1 MTQLEAI
8 AAATAHRA
16 CCGTEHD
23 PLKGKLHGY
32 CVVCGVP
39 WPCDTAK
46 AFMVDPPPV
55 QPLLPRNGGYCA
67 ACGKTMHTQTRI
79 LIAHSPDADHI
90 VCMWCGADLTI
101 APPAQ
106 PDEDR
111 REKSESQAGI
121 DPFQVGAERRAVDR
135 IL

>member
-55 QPLLPRNGGYCA
+55 QSD
-67 ACGKTMHTQTRI
+67 Q
-79 LIAHSPDADHI
+79 SPDTDPHEK
-90 VCMWCGADLTI
+90 
-101 APPAQ
+101 
-106 PDEDR
+106 DESR
-111 REKSESQAGI
+111 AGI
-121 DPFQVGAERRAVDR
+121 PPFELRGPTNH
-135 IL
+135 

>member
-32 CVVCGVP
+32 CVVCGVI

-46 AFMVDPPPV
+46 AFMKDPPPV
-55 QPLLPRNGGYCA
+55 QSF
-67 ACGKTMHTQTRI
+67 K
-79 LIAHSPDADHI
+79 DADTDPHEKDAI
-90 VCMWCGADLTI
+90 WCG
-101 APPAQ
+101 
-106 PDEDR
+106 ER
-111 REKSESQAGI
+111 
-121 DPFQVGAERRAVDR
+121 PFERNAERREFELAR
-135 IL
+135 NERG